1 MSSTHTT
8 SDPDA
13 TAADAAPARAATAAA
28 HANHCI
34 VCGREDAAAPLYP
47 GILKCGACGYVFA
60 DMRLTDEEL
69 FELYNEEFFTGAEFS
84 DYAADARFFRKN
96 FILRLRELERFLDPA
111 RHRRLLEIGSAYGFF
126 LDVARDRFARAQ
138 GIDITDEGVRY
149 ARDELK
155 LDVVQADFL
164 AHDYGAAERFD
175 VVCMWDTI
183 EHLREPQRY
192 VEKIAAHTDRGA
204 LLALTTADIES
215 FNARLRRGKWRM
227 IHPPTHLHYF
237 SPKSIAQLLDAH
249 GFDVIYNRYC
259 GFYRSI
265 GNMAYN
271 ILVLRQQKPALYRP
285 LERLGIGGLGFY
297 LNLYDI
303 MYVIAR
309 RR

>member
-1 MSSTHTT
+1 MPTNSVAVSTAGG
-8 SDPDA
+8 A
-13 TAADAAPARAATAAA
+13 TNNR
-28 HANHCI
+28 CI
-34 VCGREDAAAPLYP
+34 VCGAEDAAAPLYR
-47 GILKCGACGYVFA
+47 GILKCRACGYVFA

-84 DYAADARFFRKN
+84 DYAADAKFFRKN
-96 FILRLRELERFLDPA
+96 FSLRFRELKKFLDPA
-111 RHRRLLEIGSAYGFF
+111 RHKNLLEIGSAYGFF
-126 LDVARDRFARAQ
+126 LDVVRDEFASVE
-138 GIDITDEGVRY
+138 GIDITDAGVRY

-155 LDVVQADFL
+155 LNAVQADFL
-164 AHDYGAAERFD
+164 AHDYGVRKFD

-192 VEKIAAHTDRGA
+192 VEKIAAHTERGA
-204 LLALTTADIES
+204 LLTITTADIES
-215 FNARLRRGKWRM
+215 LNARLRRGNWRM

-271 ILVLRQQKPALYRP
+271 ILVLRQQKPQFYKP
-285 LERLGIGGLGFY
+285 LERLGVGGLGFY

>member
-1 MSSTHTT
+1 LSATQTT
-8 SDPDA
+8 PA
-13 TAADAAPARAATAAA
+13 VQPAPADAAPAD
-28 HANHCI
+28 HCI
-34 VCGREDAAAPLYP
+34 VCGRHDAAAPLYP
-47 GILKCGACGYVFA
+47 GILRCRACGYVFA

-69 FELYNEEFFTGAEFS
+69 FKLYNEEFFTGAEFS
-84 DYAADARFFRKN
+84 DYAADAKFFRKN
-96 FILRLRELERFLDPA
+96 FALRLRELKKFIDPA
-111 RHRRLLEIGSAYGFF
+111 RHRRLLEIGCAYGFF
-126 LDVARDRFARAQ
+126 LDVARADFADVE
-138 GIDITDEGVRY
+138 GIDITDAGVRY
-149 ARDELK
+149 AREELK

-164 AHDYGAAERFD
+164 AHDYGARKFD

-183 EHLREPQRY
+183 EHLREPHRY
-192 VEKIAAHTDRGA
+192 VEKIAAHTEAGA
-204 LLALTTADIES
+204 LLALTTGDIES
-215 FNARLRRGKWRM
+215 LNARLRKDHWRL

-249 GFDVIYNRYC
+249 GFDVVYNRYC

-271 ILVLRQQKPALYRP
+271 VLVLRQQKPALYRP
-285 LERLGIGGLGFY
+285 LERLGVGSLGFY

>member
-1 MSSTHTT
+1 
-8 SDPDA
+8 
-13 TAADAAPARAATAAA
+13 
-28 HANHCI
+28 
-34 VCGREDAAAPLYP
+34 
-47 GILKCGACGYVFA
+47 
-60 DMRLTDEEL
+60 MRLTDDEL

-84 DYAADARFFRKN
+84 DYASDAKFFRKN
-96 FILRLRELERFLDPA
+96 FALRFRELKKFLSPA
-111 RHRRLLEIGSAYGFF
+111 RHQNLLEIGSAYGFF
-126 LDVARDRFARAQ
+126 LDVVRDEFQSVQ
-138 GIDITDEGVRY
+138 GIDITDAGTRY
-149 ARDELK
+149 AREELK

-164 AHDYGAAERFD
+164 AHDYGAQKFD

-183 EHLREPQRY
+183 EHLREPQKY
-192 VEKIAAHTDRGA
+192 VEKIAAHTGAGA
-204 LLALTTADIES
+204 LLAITTANIDS
-215 FNARLRRGKWRM
+215 LNAKLRKDKWRM

-237 SPKSIAQLLDAH
+237 STKTIAQLLDAH
-249 GFDVIYNRYC
+249 GFDVVYNRYC

-285 LERLGIGGLGFY
+285 LERLGVGGLGFY

>member
-1 MSSTHTT
+1 LSSTQAKPEQPAAPF
-8 SDPDA
+8 DD
-13 TAADAAPARAATAAA
+13 TAANALTTTAAA
-28 HANHCI
+28 NNNCI
-34 VCGREDAAAPLYP
+34 VCDGRDTGAPLYP
-47 GILKCGACGYVFA
+47 GILRCRACDYVFA

-84 DYAADARFFRKN
+84 DYASDAKFFRRN
-96 FILRLRELERFLDPA
+96 FALRFRELKQFLHPA
-111 RHRRLLEIGSAYGFF
+111 RHKKLLEIGSAYGFF
-126 LDVARDRFARAQ
+126 LDVVRDEFQSAQ
-138 GIDITDEGVRY
+138 GIDITDAGTRF
-149 ARDELK
+149 AREELK
-155 LDVVQADFL
+155 LNVVQADFL
-164 AHDYGAAERFD
+164 AHDYGAEKFD

-192 VEKIAAHTDRGA
+192 VEKIARHTEPGA
-204 LLALTTADIES
+204 LLALTTADVDS
-215 FNARLRRGKWRM
+215 LNARLRKDKWRM

-237 SPKSIAQLLDAH
+237 STKTIARLLDAH
-249 GFDVIYNRYC
+249 GFDVVYNRYC

-271 ILVLRQQKPALYRP
+271 ILVLRQQRPALYRP
-285 LERLGIGGLGFY
+285 LERLGVGSLGFY

>member
-1 MSSTHTT
+1 MSVNV
-8 SDPDA
+8 
-13 TAADAAPARAATAAA
+13 APATTY
-28 HANHCI
+28 HCI
-34 VCGREDAAAPLYP
+34 VCRSRDAAAPLYP
-47 GILKCGACGYVFA
+47 GILRCGACSYVFA

-84 DYAADARFFRKN
+84 DYAADEKFFRKN
-96 FILRLRELERFLDPA
+96 FALRYKELRPFLDPA

-126 LDVARDRFARAQ
+126 LDVVRREFASVQ
-138 GIDITDEGVRY
+138 GIDITDAGVRY

-164 AHDYGAAERFD
+164 AHDYGAAKFD

-183 EHLREPQRY
+183 EHLREPQKY
-192 VEKIAAHTDRGA
+192 VEKIAAHTEPGA
-204 LLALTTADIES
+204 LLAITTADIES
-215 FNARLRRGKWRM
+215 FNARLRKEKWRM

-237 SPKSIAQLLDAH
+237 SPRTIARLLDSY
-249 GFDVIYNRYC
+249 GFDVVYNRYC

-271 ILVLRQQKPALYRP
+271 ILVLRQQKPQFYKP
-285 LERLGIGGLGFY
+285 LERIGVGSLGFY